1 MTQKPDSFW
10 RTTCTNS
17 SQWKEFKSLS
27 LVIPISSPC
36 QSWCK
41 RSRDSR
47 SNQVQVIF
55 FFDCVK
61 SWVTKTA
68 TEIDSTTVATS
79 VLARD
84 SCWLGVCSLGYD
96 CCHLHCKNKPWFISV
111 DSSPY
116 SLSLVRPYNVYVVLP
131 CLTTLHLLS
140 KLFFPH
146 SSFAFSVYFPAH
158 CLVWTSSPRHR
169 AQSRC
174 ACSSPTCSPPTLLY
188 PNLHVSPAPHSF
200 LLQSQEPPARS
211 LAASL
216 PLFLSRC
223 LWAERLAGADTQKR
237 WRMDKTIAG
246 NFPENRNLPTCKNF
260 RSVKCRVRACTEFS
274 SLAKADYLTAMWHW
288 GIADLH
294 AFGPLDAGWIY
305 NL

>member
-17 SQWKEFKSLS
+17 SQWEEFKSLS

-61 SWVTKTA
+61 SWVTETA
-68 TEIDSTTVATS
+68 TEIDSTTVATP

-96 CCHLHCKNKPWFISV
+96 WCHLHCKNKPWFISV

-116 SLSLVRPYNVYVVLP
+116 SLSLLRPYNVYVVLP
-131 CLTTLHLLS
+131 CLRPLHLLS
-140 KLFFPH
+140 KLFFSPLLLCFFRLLSCALPCLDFISATQSTKPVCLLISH
-146 SSFAFSVYFPAH
+146 LLSSHTPLPQSP
-158 CLVWTSSPRHR
+158 CLP
-169 AQSRC
+169 
-174 ACSSPTCSPPTLLY
+174 CSSLIFITVTGAS
-188 PNLHVSPAPHSF
+188 
-200 LLQSQEPPARS
+200 RS
-211 LAASL
+211 LSGRLFAALFVSL
-216 PLFLSRC
+216 FMSR
-223 LWAERLAGADTQKR
+223 ASG
-237 WRMDKTIAG
+237 WR
-246 NFPENRNLPTCKNF
+246 RH
-260 RSVKCRVRACTEFS
+260 TEEV
-274 SLAKADYLTAMWHW
+274 AN
-288 GIADLH
+288 G
-294 AFGPLDAGWIY
+294 
-305 NL
+305 

>member
-1 MTQKPDSFW
+1 MTPKPDSFW
-10 RTTCTNS
+10 RTTCANS
-17 SQWKEFKSLS
+17 SRWEEFKSLS

-61 SWVTKTA
+61 SWVTETA
-68 TEIDSTTVATS
+68 TETDSTTVATS

-84 SCWLGVCSLGYD
+84 GCCLGVCSLGYD
-96 CCHLHCKNKPWFISV
+96 CCHLHCRNKPWFISV

-158 CLVWTSSPRHR
+158 YLGLDFISATQSTKPVCLLISHLLSSHTPLP
-169 AQSRC
+169 QSPC
-174 ACSSPTCSPPTLLY
+174 LPCSSLIFITVTGAS
-188 PNLHVSPAPHSF
+188 
-200 LLQSQEPPARS
+200 RS
-211 LAASL
+211 LSGRLFAALFVSL
-216 PLFLSRC
+216 FMSR
-223 LWAERLAGADTQKR
+223 ASG
-237 WRMDKTIAG
+237 WR
-246 NFPENRNLPTCKNF
+246 RH
-260 RSVKCRVRACTEFS
+260 TEEV
-274 SLAKADYLTAMWHW
+274 AN
-288 GIADLH
+288 G
-294 AFGPLDAGWIY
+294 
-305 NL
+305 